1 MQHMRMWKTGKNE
14 VKRLLFLVVGQHVFK
29 ERMII
34 SVKEENEEQEKNNKI
49 SFIHYIIELY
59 CNCP

>member
-1 MQHMRMWKTGKNE
+1 MQHKRRWKTGKNE

-34 SVKEENEEQEKNNKI
+34 SVKEENKKQEKMIK
-49 SFIHYIIELY
+49 FLLYIIS
-59 CNCP
+59 